1 MTDTRTALDRRTLL
15 KAAGASA
22 VAAAL
27 PRTLRAQNK
36 SEVLVI
42 GAGLSGLNAALLLEE
57 AGVDVRV
64 IEGRDRVGGRVL
76 SHRNVP
82 GNPESGG
89 TGFGPGYARL
99 VSAARNYGVE
109 LIDITPTIPFF
120 FKRELALGGEIIPM
134 SAWPA
139 HPRNPFPA
147 GAKETPPW
155 MFLPGFL
162 ARNNPLKSV
171 EDWLSP
177 RSAKFDV
184 SLHQWLA
191 ENGIS
196 EEVIELAY
204 NMSPSHGNTAYDVS
218 ALMVLFAAMFAELQR
233 QLGGRIA
240 GYTAKGGNMAIPEAM
255 GKALKTEIQFRKDVT
270 GIRSSDDGA
279 EVHCADGSVYK
290 ADYVICSIPF
300 SVLRRIPIEPM
311 VTGAQGLA
319 IRTLESQA
327 ISLLHIVPKKPFWEQ
342 DGLNPSMS
350 TDGLPGMVLAEHKGA
365 NPADVTSL
373 SVWVR
378 GHQATRLDELEQ
390 KDAAAAVVRAI
401 EKLRPA
407 AKGQLEVRAF
417 KSWSRDP
424 FSGGDW
430 AVWQPGQVNAFARA
444 VGQPHGRIHFCG
456 EHTAQANR
464 GMEGAMES
472 GERVAIELL
481 DYL

>member
-1 MTDTRTALDRRTLL
+1 MKKTRMTIDRRTVL
-15 KAAGASA
+15 KAAGATA
-22 VAAAL
+22 VTAAL
-27 PRTLRAQNK
+27 PRKLRAQNK

-120 FKRELALGGEIIPM
+120 FKRELALGGEIIPAA
-134 SAWPA
+134 AWPT

-147 GAKETPPW
+147 DAKETMPW
-155 MFLPGFL
+155 MFLPGFIS
-162 ARNNPLKSV
+162 RNNPLRSV

-177 RSAKFDV
+177 QSAKLDI
-184 SLHQWLA
+184 SLHQWLT
-191 ENGIS
+191 EKGLS
-196 EEVIELAY
+196 EEIIDLTY
-204 NMSPSHGNTAYDVS
+204 NTSPSHGNTAHDVS
-218 ALMVLFAAMFAELQR
+218 ALMVLFAAMFADLQR
-233 QLGGRIA
+233 QLGGKIG
-240 GYTAKGGNMAIPEAM
+240 GYTARGGNLSIPEAM
-255 GKALKTEIQFRKDVT
+255 AGALRNEVQFRKEVT
-270 GIRSSDDGA
+270 GMRTSDAGA
-279 EVHCADGSVYK
+279 EVVCADGTRYK

-327 ISLLHIVPKKPFWEQ
+327 ITQLHIVPKRRFWEQ
-342 DGLNPSMS
+342 DGLNPSMY
-350 TDGLPGMVLAEHKGA
+350 TDGLPGMVIAEHKGER
-365 NPADVTSL
+365 PEEITSL
-373 SVWVR
+373 TVWVR
-378 GHQATRLDELEQ
+378 GHQATRLDELEP
-390 KDAAAAVVRAI
+390 KEAIAAVVRSI

-430 AVWQPGQVNAFARA
+430 AVWQPGQVNAFARVIA
-444 VGQPHGRIHFCG
+444 EPHGRIHFCG

-472 GERVAIELL
+472 GERAALEVLE
-481 DYL
+481 YL